1 LTPFD
6 KMEAADMKCNI
17 GKTDKMIRIV
27 IGIVIAILGIAFKSW
42 WGLLAII
49 PLGTAA
55 VGWCA
60 LYVPLKI
67 STAKKV
73 TEEKKT

>member
-1 LTPFD
+1 
-6 KMEAADMKCNI
+6 MKCNI

-42 WGLLAII
+42 WGLLAIV

-60 LYVPLKI
+60 LYVPLKV
-67 STAKKV
+67 STVKKESD
-73 TEEKKT
+73 TKKA